1 MWNRRRVMGAIAASG
16 LAALTVRAETE
27 TDRLGGDLYPVH
39 DPCMI
44 RGDGLYH
51 VFCTSQM
58 RDDHDGVR
66 GLIHWRTSPDMTDWT
81 FKGAVMPRFPDWV
94 TDEIPDTRGAWA
106 PDISYVNGRY
116 HLYYCASLFGK
127 NHSVIGLLTTPT
139 LDTARPDFGWKDEGL
154 VIRSR
159 EGDRYNAIDPS
170 HVVDAEGRRWL
181 SFGSFWSGL
190 QLVELDSETGKPK
203 KGAKIR
209 RIAGR
214 SAPGAIEA
222 PFIFRRGGW
231 YYLVAAYDFCCRGV
245 DSSYYTC
252 VGRAKTIDGPYV
264 DDAGRKLTEGGG
276 TVLLKAGE
284 GDRFKGPGGA
294 SVFEENEACFIVY
307 HAYNTEKNGRPALR
321 IARLEWT
328 ADGWPKVV

>member
-1 MWNRRRVMGAIAASG
+1 MWNRRRVMGAVAVSG
-16 LAALTVRAETE
+16 LTALTVRAETE

-44 RGDGLYH
+44 KGDGLYH

-58 RDDHDGVR
+58 REGK
-66 GLIHWRTSPDMTDWT
+66 GLIHWRTSPDMINWT
-81 FKGAVMPRFPDWV
+81 FKGSVMPVFPEWV
-94 TDEIPDTRGAWA
+94 IDEIPDTRGAWA

-170 HVVDAEGRRWL
+170 HIVDAEGRRWL

-190 QLVELDSETGKPK
+190 QLVELDPATGKPK

-214 SAPGAIEA
+214 GKPGAIEA

-245 DSSYYTC
+245 NSSYYTC
-252 VGRAKTIDGPYV
+252 VGRAQTIDGPYL
-264 DDAGRKLTEGGG
+264 DDAGQKLTDGGG
-276 TVLLKAGE
+276 TVLLRAGE

-294 SVFEENEACFIVY
+294 SVFEENGAYFIVY
-307 HAYNTEKNGRPALR
+307 HAYDAEKNGRPALR
-321 IARLEWT
+321 IQQLEWT
-328 ADGWPKVV
+328 ADNWPKVI